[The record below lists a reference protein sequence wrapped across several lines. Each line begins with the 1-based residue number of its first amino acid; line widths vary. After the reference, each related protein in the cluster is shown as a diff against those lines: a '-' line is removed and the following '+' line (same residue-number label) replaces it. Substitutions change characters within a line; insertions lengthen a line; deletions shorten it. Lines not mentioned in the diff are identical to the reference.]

1 LTFWS
6 EFAQTSYTERGKT
19 FSAVLLVT
27 QDQNNRRPYPAVNQ
41 DEVKMKKSV
50 FFGALT
56 VAGLAA
62 GAAAAGT
69 LDDVKARGQLRCG
82 VTTGLVGFAAPDAN
96 GKWDGFDVGVC
107 RAVAAAVLGDGDA
120 VEFVPTTGKTRFT
133 ALASGEIDML
143 ARNTTWTFSRDVDLK
158 FEFVGVNYYDGQGF
172 MVPKELGV
180 SSAKELDGATVCI
193 QTGTT
198 TELNLADF
206 FRTNNISYEP
216 VPVETNAEIQQQYLA
231 GACDVYTTDASG
243 LAATRATFEDPSAHV
258 VLPEIISKEP
268 LGPLV
273 RHGDNEWGDVV
284 RWTLNALIAS
294 EELGITSAN
303 IAEMAAGTNNPEINR
318 LLGTEGSLGEM
329 LGLDAG
335 WAKAAI
341 MVGGNYGELFEKNI
355 GSASPVGLARGLNA
369 QWTDGG
375 LLYAPPF
382 R

>member
-1 LTFWS
+1 
-6 EFAQTSYTERGKT
+6 
-19 FSAVLLVT
+19 
-27 QDQNNRRPYPAVNQ
+27 
-41 DEVKMKKSV
+41 MKKSV
-50 FFGALT
+50 FLGALT

-62 GAAAAGT
+62 GVAAAGT
-69 LDDVKARGQLRCG
+69 LDDVKARGKLNCG

-96 GKWDGFDVGVC
+96 GHWEGFDVGVC
-107 RAVAAAVLGDGDA
+107 RAVAAAVLGDKDA

-158 FEFVGVNYYDGQGF
+158 FDFIGVNYYDGQGF
-172 MVPKELGV
+172 MAPKALGV

-206 FRTNNISYEP
+206 FRSNNISYEP
-216 VPVETNAEIQQQYLA
+216 VPIETNAEGQQQFLA

-243 LAATRATFEDPSAHV
+243 LAATRATFENPGDYV

-284 RWTLNALIAS
+284 RWSLNALVAA

-303 IAEMAAGTNNPEINR
+303 IAELSAGTNNPEINR
-318 LLGTEGSLGEM
+318 ILGTEGTLGEM
-329 LGLDAG
+329 LGLDVD
-335 WAKAAI
+335 WAKRAI
-341 MVGGNYGELFEKNI
+341 MAGGNYGELFEKNI
-355 GSASPVGLARGLNA
+355 GESTPIGLARGLNA
-369 QWTDGG
+369 QWTEGG

>member
-1 LTFWS
+1 
-6 EFAQTSYTERGKT
+6 
-19 FSAVLLVT
+19 
-27 QDQNNRRPYPAVNQ
+27 
-41 DEVKMKKSV
+41 MKKSV
-50 FFGALT
+50 ILGAMAF
-56 VAGLAA
+56 AGLAA
-62 GAAAAGT
+62 GAASAGT
-69 LDDVKARGQLRCG
+69 LDDVKARGKLNCG
-82 VTTGLVGFAAPDAN
+82 VTVGLVGFAAPNAN
-96 GKWDGFDVGVC
+96 GEWEGFDVAVC
-107 RAVAAAVLGDGDA
+107 RAVAAAVLGDSTA

-158 FEFVGVNYYDGQGF
+158 FEFAGVNYYDGQGF

-206 FRTNNISYEP
+206 FRSNNISYEP
-216 VPVETNAEIQQQYLA
+216 VPIETNAEAQQQYLA

-243 LAATRATFEDPSAHV
+243 LAATRATFDDPGAHV
-258 VLPEIISKEP
+258 LLPEIISKEP

-284 RWTLNALIAS
+284 RWTLNALVAA

-303 IAEMAAGTNNPEINR
+303 LSEMSAGTENPEINR
-318 LLGTEGSLGEM
+318 LLGSEGTLGEM
-329 LGLDAG
+329 LGLDAA
-335 WAKAAI
+335 WAQNAI
-341 MVGGNYGELFEKNI
+341 ASQGNYGEIFAKNI
-355 GSASPVGLARGLNA
+355 GEDTPVGLARGLNA
-369 QWTDGG
+369 QWTEGG

>member
-1 LTFWS
+1 MAGYQ
-6 EFAQTSYTERGKT
+6 EE
-19 FSAVLLVT
+19 
-27 QDQNNRRPYPAVNQ
+27 VN
-41 DEVKMKKSV
+41 MKKSV
-50 FFGALT
+50 LLGAMAF
-56 VAGLAA
+56 AGLAA
-62 GAAAAGT
+62 GAASAGT
-69 LDDVKARGQLRCG
+69 LDDVKARGKLNCG
-82 VTTGLVGFAAPDAN
+82 VTVGLVGFAAPNAN
-96 GKWDGFDVGVC
+96 GEWEGFDVAVC
-107 RAVAAAVLGDGDA
+107 RAVAAAVLGDSTA

-158 FEFVGVNYYDGQGF
+158 FEFTGVNYYDGQGF
-172 MVPKELGV
+172 MVPKDLGV

-206 FRTNNISYEP
+206 FRSNNISYEP
-216 VPVETNAEIQQQYLA
+216 VPIETNAEAQQQYLA

-243 LAATRATFEDPSAHV
+243 LAATRATFDDPGAHV
-258 VLPEIISKEP
+258 LLPEIISKEP

-284 RWTLNALIAS
+284 RWTLNALVSA

-303 IAEMAAGTNNPEINR
+303 LSEMSAGTENPEINR
-318 LLGTEGSLGEM
+318 LLGSEGTLGEM
-329 LGLDAG
+329 LGLDAT
-335 WAKAAI
+335 WAQKAIASQ
-341 MVGGNYGELFEKNI
+341 GNYGEIFAKNI
-355 GSASPVGLARGLNA
+355 GEDTPVGLARGLNA
-369 QWTDGG
+369 QWTEGG

>member
-1 LTFWS
+1 
-6 EFAQTSYTERGKT
+6 
-19 FSAVLLVT
+19 
-27 QDQNNRRPYPAVNQ
+27 
-41 DEVKMKKSV
+41 MKKSV
-50 FFGALT
+50 VFGALT

-69 LDDVKARGQLRCG
+69 LDDVKARGKLNCG

-96 GKWDGFDVGVC
+96 GEWGGFDVGVC
-107 RAVAAAVLGDGDA
+107 RAVAAAVLGDPKA

-158 FEFVGVNYYDGQGF
+158 FTFVGVNYYDGQGF

-206 FRTNNISYEP
+206 FRSNNISYEP
-216 VPVETNAEIQQQYLA
+216 VPIETNAEAQQQYLA

-258 VLPEIISKEP
+258 LLPEIISKEP

-273 RHGDNEWGDVV
+273 RHGDDNWGDVV
-284 RWTLNALIAS
+284 RWSLNALITA
-294 EELGITSAN
+294 EELGVTSAN
-303 IAEMAAGTNNPEINR
+303 IAEMSAGTNNPEVNR
-318 LLGTEGSLGEM
+318 LLGTEGTLGEM
-329 LGLDAG
+329 LGLDAE
-335 WAKAAI
+335 WAKNAI
-341 MVGGNYGELFEKNI
+341 MAGGNYGELFEGNI
-355 GSASPVGLARGLNA
+355 GEATPIGLARGLNA

-375 LLYAPPF
+375 LIYSPPF

>member
-1 LTFWS
+1 
-6 EFAQTSYTERGKT
+6 
-19 FSAVLLVT
+19 
-27 QDQNNRRPYPAVNQ
+27 
-41 DEVKMKKSV
+41 MKKSV
-50 FFGALT
+50 ILGAAT
-56 VAGLAA
+56 IAGLAA

-69 LDDVKARGQLRCG
+69 VDDVKARGKLNCG

-96 GKWDGFDVGVC
+96 GEWQGFDVAVC
-107 RAVAAAVLGDGDA
+107 RAVAAAVLGDANA

-133 ALASGEIDML
+133 ALASGEVDML

-158 FEFVGVNYYDGQGF
+158 FDFVGVNYYDGQGF
-172 MVPKELGV
+172 MVPKALGV

-206 FRTNNISYEP
+206 FRSNNISYEP
-216 VPVETNAEIQQQYLA
+216 VPIETNAEAQQQYLA

-243 LAATRATFEDPSAHV
+243 LAATRATFENPGDHV
-258 VLPEIISKEP
+258 LLPEIISKEP

-284 RWTLNALIAS
+284 RWTLNALITA

-303 IAEMAAGTNNPEINR
+303 IDEMAAGTENPEINR
-318 LLGTEGSLGEM
+318 LLGSEGTLGEM
-329 LGLDAG
+329 LGLDAQ
-335 WAKAAI
+335 WALRAIKA
-341 MVGGNYGELFEKNI
+341 GGNYGEVFAKNI
-355 GSASPVGLARGLNA
+355 GEETPIGLARGLNA

-375 LLYAPPF
+375 LLYSPPF